1 MQVAMKITNNSK
13 KALVILLALG
23 TIGASSIY
31 YISNDSTQDSQAELS
46 EVVQVNLENASEELK
61 KQSSSI
67 DEKPSE
73 IPENN
78 SEISVL
84 AVNSSS
90 TDLPEDQAVL
100 VTDNKVSESAEVQIV
115 AKQQTETIE
124 AIKPVI
130 VKSSTP
136 LVTEEKSSAIAK
148 EKVQKVESEILEY
161 DPFDLIISS
170 EIKDSGVFEKFDYG
184 VYINSTNQSN
194 GRLIDGDVQIYDNI
208 RSKKISSAKTHS
220 LTGVND
226 PNNRQHSIRIISTVF
241 GYRPK
246 ELSFSLVEPNY
257 YDSTHQTSVKL
268 LSDSVVRV
276 NMGLERLQVGDIAV
290 MWQVF
295 FFRDAAIMQPKS
307 KPQLEDLFTMMN
319 ENAEMKI
326 KLHGHT
332 NGNSHGKVIHL
343 GDHDNDDLFSI
354 KSDKHVETV
363 GSAQKLSLYRAET
376 IQHYLVKR
384 GIAQSRIEIKGW
396 GGKKMIH
403 DKHSGQANLNV
414 RVEVEITEN

>member
-1 MQVAMKITNNSK
+1 
-13 KALVILLALG
+13 
-23 TIGASSIY
+23 
-31 YISNDSTQDSQAELS
+31 
-46 EVVQVNLENASEELK
+46 
-61 KQSSSI
+61 
-67 DEKPSE
+67 
-73 IPENN
+73 
-78 SEISVL
+78 
-84 AVNSSS
+84 
-90 TDLPEDQAVL
+90 
-100 VTDNKVSESAEVQIV
+100 
-115 AKQQTETIE
+115 
-124 AIKPVI
+124 
-130 VKSSTP
+130 
-136 LVTEEKSSAIAK
+136 
-148 EKVQKVESEILEY
+148 
-161 DPFDLIISS
+161 
-170 EIKDSGVFEKFDYG
+170 
-184 VYINSTNQSN
+184 
-194 GRLIDGDVQIYDNI
+194 
-208 RSKKISSAKTHS
+208 

>member
-220 LTGVND
+220 FID
-226 PNNRQHSIRIISTVF
+226 WCQ
-241 GYRPK
+241 
-246 ELSFSLVEPNY
+246 
-257 YDSTHQTSVKL
+257 
-268 LSDSVVRV
+268 
-276 NMGLERLQVGDIAV
+276 
-290 MWQVF
+290 
-295 FFRDAAIMQPKS
+295 
-307 KPQLEDLFTMMN
+307 
-319 ENAEMKI
+319 
-326 KLHGHT
+326 
-332 NGNSHGKVIHL
+332 
-343 GDHDNDDLFSI
+343 
-354 KSDKHVETV
+354 
-363 GSAQKLSLYRAET
+363 
-376 IQHYLVKR
+376 
-384 GIAQSRIEIKGW
+384 
-396 GGKKMIH
+396 
-403 DKHSGQANLNV
+403 
-414 RVEVEITEN
+414 